1 MEQQKAGGGL
11 EMRLRDTYTTNA
23 SFDNKQLLAAMAGG
37 FNSKLT
43 IVVFNLTLFEQ
54 ANWLWTAVVAEVTLS
69 LGPMEGTF
77 D

>member
-1 MEQQKAGGGL
+1 MERQKAGGGL
-11 EMRLRDTYTTNA
+11 GMRLHDTYTTNA

-54 ANWLWTAVVAEVTLS
+54 AN
-69 LGPMEGTF
+69 
-77 D
+77 